1 MAEDRMDRFER
12 NLDRYAEESNQRMT
26 RLERHAEESNQRM
39 TRLERHAEESKQR
52 MTHLEHFLANFS
64 RDVARN
70 TLESNIRIRT
80 ARDTLDQLAELLT
93 RTYKQNNE
101 YMDQTANQANERMD
115 RTDKEIAQLSHE
127 IRFLLAAI
135 QGHTSQPT
143 PPAHQE

>member
-1 MAEDRMDRFER
+1 MAEDRDRIER
-12 NLDRYAEESNQRMT
+12 NLERYAEESNQRMT

-39 TRLERHAEESKQR
+39 TRLEQ
-52 MTHLEHFLANFS
+52 FLANFS

-93 RTYKQNNE
+93 RTYKQTNE
-101 YMDQTANQANERMD
+101 YMDQTAKQANERMD

-127 IRFLLAAI
+127 IKFLLAAI

>member
-26 RLERHAEESNQRM
+26 RLECYAEKSN
-39 TRLERHAEESKQR
+39 QR
-52 MTHLEHFLANFS
+52 MTHLEQFLANFS

-70 TLESNIRIRT
+70 TLESSIRIRT
-80 ARDTLDQLAELLT
+80 AQDTLDQLAELLT
-93 RTYKQNNE
+93 RTYKQTNE
-101 YMDQTANQANERMD
+101 YMDQTAKQANERMD

-127 IRFLLAAI
+127 IGFLLAAI
-135 QGHTSQPT
+135 QGHSSQPI

>member
-26 RLERHAEESNQRM
+26 RLECYAEKSN
-39 TRLERHAEESKQR
+39 QR
-52 MTHLEHFLANFS
+52 MTHLEQFLANFS

-70 TLESNIRIRT
+70 TLESSIRIRT
-80 ARDTLDQLAELLT
+80 AQDTLDQLAELLT
-93 RTYKQNNE
+93 RTYKQTNE
-101 YMDQTANQANERMD
+101 YMDQTAKQANERMD

-127 IRFLLAAI
+127 IEFLLAAI
-135 QGHTSQPT
+135 QGHSSQPI

>member
-12 NLDRYAEESNQRMT
+12 N
-26 RLERHAEESNQRM
+26 
-39 TRLERHAEESKQR
+39 LERHAEESKQR
-52 MTHLEHFLANFS
+52 MTHLEQFLANFS
-64 RDVARN
+64 REVARN
-70 TLESNIRIRT
+70 TLESNIRIKS
-80 ARDTLDQLAELLT
+80 AEDTLDQLAELLT
-93 RTYKQNNE
+93 RTYKQTNE
-101 YMDQTANQANERMD
+101 RMDQIAKQANERMD

>member
-1 MAEDRMDRFER
+1 MAEDRLDRIER
-12 NLDRYAEESNQRMT
+12 NLDRYAEESNQRMTHLERYAEESNQRMT

-39 TRLERHAEESKQR
+39 T
-52 MTHLEHFLANFS
+52 HLEQFLANFS

-80 ARDTLDQLAELLT
+80 AQDTLDQLAELLT
-93 RTYKQNNE
+93 LTHKQ
-101 YMDQTANQANERMD
+101 TNERMD

-127 IRFLLAAI
+127 IKFLLAAI

>member
-1 MAEDRMDRFER
+1 MTHFER
-12 NLDRYAEESNQRMT
+12 NLDRYAEESNQRMAH
-26 RLERHAEESNQRM
+26 L
-39 TRLERHAEESKQR
+39 KQ
-52 MTHLEHFLANFS
+52 FLANYF

-70 TLESNIRIRT
+70 
-80 ARDTLDQLAELLT
+80 AAD
-93 RTYKQNNE
+93 
-101 YMDQTANQANERMD
+101 ANERMD